1 MNRRAHAL
9 AARRLIAACGGLVEA
24 ASACRVGKT
33 QLADYQA
40 ADGDGFMPAD
50 VMADLEA
57 YCGAPTYSR
66 MLVEARPCGPDSQDL
81 AREACDAAEAA
92 GRLQRGARLAAD
104 DGDLSERERRELA
117 KIYAEA
123 LEQLRQVGD
132 LLSQK
137 VTP

>member
-9 AARRLIAACGGLVEA
+9 AARRLIAACGGLIEA
-24 ASACRVGKT
+24 AAACRVGKS

-40 ADGDGFMPAD
+40 AEGLGFMPAD

>member
-1 MNRRAHAL
+1 VNRRAHAL

-24 ASACRVGKT
+24 AAACRVGKT

>member
-1 MNRRAHAL
+1 MNRRVHAL

-24 ASACRVGKT
+24 AAACRVGKS

-40 ADGDGFMPAD
+40 ADGVGFMPAD

-57 YCGAPTYSR
+57 YCGTPTYSR
-66 MLVEARPCGPDSQDL
+66 MLVEARPAGPETQDL

-92 GRLQRGARLAAD
+92 GRLQRGARLASD
-104 DGDLSERERRELA
+104 DGDLTERERRELVE
-117 KIYAEA
+117 IYAEA
-123 LEQLRQVGD
+123 LDQLRQVGA
-132 LLSQK
+132 LLSQG

>member
-24 ASACRVGKT
+24 AAACRVGKT

-40 ADGDGFMPAD
+40 ADGVGFMPAD

-57 YCGAPTYSR
+57 YCGTPTYSR
-66 MLVEARPCGPDSQDL
+66 MLVEARPCGPDTQDL

>member
-24 ASACRVGKT
+24 AAACRVGKT

-57 YCGAPTYSR
+57 YCGAPAYSR